1 MSIKTEILG
10 LQKLRS
16 ELLNKQ
22 DEEVKDIIENY
33 DITIDNLTTQILD
46 LIKPNI
52 DKLDFDFIMEQLSH
66 LGWCPNLL
74 YDDNGHWAVSADGY
88 QNVVSGDVPE
98 DIETHFYI
106 EAEDWKNS
114 PKEALYKFLHDD
126 NSEE

>member
-1 MSIKTEILG
+1 MSIKTEILE

-22 DEEVKDIIENY
+22 DKEVEDIIENY

-98 DIETHFYI
+98 DVETHFYI

-114 PKEALYKFLHDD
+114 PKEALYKFLHND
-126 NSEE
+126 NQEE